1 MDKILQ
7 YRVTDVWH
15 NIFYDDGD
23 PEFGEHHIRNRKLRT
38 NVASLAYDLLGGGNV
53 LRTLYESDDF
63 LEFLSAV
70 LNLDKEGR
78 RLYRSADPL
87 GAW

>member
-1 MDKILQ
+1 M
-7 YRVTDVWH
+7 RVRIVSALLEYESRSLTS
-15 NIFYDDGD
+15 
-23 PEFGEHHIRNRKLRT
+23 K
-38 NVASLAYDLLGGGNV
+38 VASLAYDNLGADNV

-63 LEFLSAV
+63 REFLAAV
-70 LNLDKEGR
+70 LDLDKDGGE

>member
-1 MDKILQ
+1 M
-7 YRVTDVWH
+7 
-15 NIFYDDGD
+15 
-23 PEFGEHHIRNRKLRT
+23 
-38 NVASLAYDLLGGGNV
+38 ASLAYDNLGADNV

-63 LEFLSAV
+63 REFLAAV
-70 LNLDKEGR
+70 LDLDKDGGE

>member
-1 MDKILQ
+1 M
-7 YRVTDVWH
+7 
-15 NIFYDDGD
+15 
-23 PEFGEHHIRNRKLRT
+23 
-38 NVASLAYDLLGGGNV
+38 ASLAYDLLSGDNV